1 VDAFE
6 GALSQVVALPNPA
19 AGAELTYSFPG
30 SEYTR
35 VRAVTFKLVTSAT
48 VATRTVYLDFVDGSG
63 VVIARMSSGFT
74 QTASL
79 TTVYTFGLGLVQ
91 YGANAAANIGS
102 PLADLI
108 LCRGQKLQTTITNIQ
123 AGDAI
128 SNARLVVDQYAAPG
142 QGIPQG

>member
-1 VDAFE
+1 
-6 GALSQVVALPNPA
+6 
-19 AGAELTYSFPG
+19 
-30 SEYTR
+30 
-35 VRAVTFKLVTSAT
+35 
-48 VATRTVYLDFVDGSG
+48 
-63 VVIARMSSGFT
+63 MSSGFT
-74 QTASL
+74 QTAGL

-91 YGANAAANIGS
+91 YGANAAANIGA